1 MHHENVNRFNMITN
15 DYCNKKEI
23 NDYSLHAVWTMVK
36 LWYTLKIELQSGGEL
51 KVL

>member
-1 MHHENVNRFNMITN
+1 MHYENVNRFNMITN

-23 NDYSLHAVWTMVK
+23 NDYSLNAAWTMVK